1 MNLPFFKKKENPE
14 YFLAL
19 LLREEK
25 ITAVI
30 FEEYLG
36 KIQTIGKHDAFL
48 EKSIED
54 ASIDEWLDVL
64 DKAISEAENSLPE
77 NTETKKTVFG
87 VKENWVEESR
97 IKKEY
102 LLKLKKV
109 CDLLG
114 LTPIGFLVIDEA
126 IAHLLQKE
134 EGVPLSAI
142 LVEIDNKN
150 VSVSLIKASKI
161 KETKRAKIEDSIP
174 ITTDKILHT
183 FTSHEILPSRIII
196 YNSKDDEKLSQEF
209 IKHSWSKSLPFLHVP
224 QIKTLSKGFD
234 AKAVL
239 FGAATQMGFEILN
252 NNVVEQN
259 PSPALL
265 ETIKVPEK
273 EQVIKENPESP
284 EEPGLEN
291 FGFIMEKDIAE
302 IPKEE
307 KALSRENPL
316 PENLPEIDEEDLISS
331 SPQSINEE
339 NKILELNDKILRDNF
354 LPKKQN
360 KILLLNPSI
369 VFKTAINV
377 LYFIPKILF
386 GIIGILS
393 QHSIKKSKK
402 IILILFAAFLVIVLF
417 LFLYFYILHA
427 TITIAVKPKIINKSQ
442 TISFS
447 TTSPSDF
454 SKNIIALE
462 TISVSKDGTLSIP
475 ATGKK
480 EVGDKAKGTVT
491 IYSRLGEEKTF
502 PSGTTITSSNNL
514 EFIFDN
520 SVTIASSSADASSEP
535 KTAKASVTAKVI
547 GKESNLPSS
556 TKFTFGSISQSS
568 IVAKNESA
576 FSGGSKK
583 EINIVSKNDLD
594 KLTTQIPK
602 DLESKAKDEISGK
615 VGSDKTLLPIFIDKS
630 ITKKEFSKKA
640 GDEASDVTLTATVS
654 YQGVSFKKNDLN
666 ELSKNIL
673 QNDNHNMTFTKSGI
687 SYDLTDI
694 KIKNEKE
701 ISANLKAKAK
711 LLPKLDNKIISGL
724 SGKSFTDAENIL
736 LKLPQVSNIDIS
748 MSPKIPFLPKI
759 LPRISTNISFKVESD
774 E

>member
-54 ASIDEWLDVL
+54 ASLDEWLDVL
-64 DKAISEAENSLPE
+64 DKAISEAETSLPE

-87 VKENWVEESR
+87 VKENWIEESR

-150 VSVSLIKASKI
+150 VSVSLLKASKI
-161 KETKRAKIEDSIP
+161 KETKRAEIEDSIP
-174 ITTDKILHT
+174 VTTDKILHT
-183 FTSHEILPSRIII
+183 FTSNEILPSRIIL
-196 YNSKDDEKLSQEF
+196 YNSNNDEKLSQEF

-252 NNVVEQN
+252 DDNIVEQN
-259 PSPALL
+259 PPSTPPKI
-265 ETIKVPEK
+265 IKDSEK
-273 EQVIKENPESP
+273 EQKIKENPELP
-284 EEPGLEN
+284 KEPDLEN
-291 FGFIMEKDIAE
+291 FGFVMEKDIAE
-302 IPKEE
+302 IPQDEKPSPKE
-307 KALSRENPL
+307 KPL
-316 PENLPEIDEEDLISS
+316 PESLPEIEEESESLY
-331 SPQSINEE
+331 Q
-339 NKILELNDKILRDNF
+339 KADNF
-354 LPKKQN
+354 FPKKQN
-360 KILLLNPSI
+360 KISLSN
-369 VFKTAINV
+369 VFN
-377 LYFIPKILF
+377 FIPKILA
-386 GIIGILS
+386 GAASILGK
-393 QHSIKKSKK
+393 HSIKKGKK
-402 IILILFAAFLVIVLF
+402 IILIPFVAFLIIILF

-427 TITIAVKPKIINKSQ
+427 TITITVKPIIINESQ
-442 TISFS
+442 AISFS
-447 TTSPSDF
+447 TISSSDF

-462 TISVSKDGTLSIP
+462 TISVSKDGELSTP

-480 EVGDKAKGTVT
+480 EVGDKAKGTVI

-514 EFIFDN
+514 EFIFDS

-535 KTAKASVTAKVI
+535 KTAKASITAKVI
-547 GKESNLPSS
+547 GKESNLPSA
-556 TKFTFGSISQSS
+556 TKFTFGSLSQSS

-583 EINIVSKNDLD
+583 EINIVSSADLN

-602 DLESKAKDEISGK
+602 DLESKAKDDVSGK
-615 VGSDKTLLPIFIDKS
+615 VGSDKALLPIFIDKS

-654 YQGVSFKKNDLN
+654 YQGVTYKKNDLN

-673 QNDNHNMTFTKSGI
+673 QNKEHDAEFSKSGI

-694 KIKNEKE
+694 SIKNEKE
-701 ISANLKAKAK
+701 ISANLKAKAQ
-711 LLPKLDNKIISGL
+711 LLPKFDNKIISGL
-724 SGKSFTDAENIL
+724 SGKSFKDAENIL

-748 MSPKIPFLPKI
+748 MSPKIPFIPKI
-759 LPRISTNISFKVESD
+759 LPRISTNISLKIESD